1 VHTAGSTAPD
11 MVRLLLLSVFNACT
25 FDGDN
30 RNEKTIMEATIV
42 TSNNDDIEIILAW
55 R

>member
-1 VHTAGSTAPD
+1 MAGSTAPG
-11 MVRLLLLSVFNACT
+11 MMMLLLVFTACT

-42 TSNNDDIEIILAW
+42 TSNNDDIEIILAA